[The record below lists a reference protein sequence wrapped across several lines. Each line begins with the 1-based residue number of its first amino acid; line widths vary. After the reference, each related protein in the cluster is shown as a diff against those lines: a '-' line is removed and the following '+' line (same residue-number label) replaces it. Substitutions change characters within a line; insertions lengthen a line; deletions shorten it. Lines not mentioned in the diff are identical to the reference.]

1 MSGEGNEFCVHVHS
15 GCNVCNAVVHP
26 LDCLKDLINQCP
38 DLPNNS
44 ILIHNNVV
52 LSAAFSFAFYGITEG
67 AHIFA
72 MKVENKLNQIHNQVK
87 ERIKLK
93 AEPLIQKMD
102 KEEFRKIFIKARG
115 MADDEIISQSYNSIF
130 NPIVAQEAARIK
142 DRFFERVEGT
152 LKCHRKLISNFR
164 KITQNS

>member
-1 MSGEGNEFCVHVHS
+1 MTEEGVEFCVHVHS
-15 GCNVCNAVVHP
+15 GCNACDVLVHP
-26 LDCLKDLINQCP
+26 FDCLKKLMTLCP

-52 LSAAFSFAFYGITEG
+52 LSAAFSFAFYGISEG

-72 MKVENKLNQIHNQVK
+72 FNADNKLYQFR
-87 ERIKLK
+87 ERIKIK
-93 AEPLIQKMD
+93 VQPLIQKMD

-115 MADDEIISQSYNSIF
+115 ITDEELISQSYNSIF
-130 NPIVAQEAARIK
+130 NPIVAQEAAKIK

-152 LKCHRKLISNFR
+152 LKYHRKLI
-164 KITQNS
+164 KNSGYQI